1 MTSPTEATPVRS
13 NRLPGSSVIVELVFE
28 EIERLVAD
36 AIREQSCLST
46 AICAD
51 RIFQAYPG
59 FGFSERELANEIMMF
74 AARAGVPVE
83 FGRQASL
90 KGARSRAAKG
100 SQCDS
105 SGSVTALISARSI
118 CA

>member
-1 MTSPTEATPVRS
+1 MNRS
-13 NRLPGSSVIVELVFE
+13 VVLELVFE

-46 AICAD
+46 AICAA
-51 RIFQAYPG
+51 RILRAYPG
-59 FGFSERELANEIMMF
+59 CALSERELANEIMMF
-74 AARAGVPVE
+74 AASAGVPVE

-90 KGARSRAAKG
+90 MGMRSSAAKG
-100 SQCDS
+100 CQCDS
-105 SGSVTALISARSI
+105 SGSVTASISARSI